1 MSRITTVI
9 FDMYETL
16 AHNSQEL
23 WLRTFGEICRV
34 QDIKTAAQVLYR
46 EWKALEMGFRR
57 ERLNFEEPEK
67 SPPFMSYEEAW
78 RDCFRRV
85 FRQMGIDGDAAS
97 AAKDTIRDMGLR
109 EAYPDALEALPR
121 MQARW
126 KTGVLSNADE
136 DYLTPLLDRI
146 GWKFDAVLS
155 SERARAYKPL
165 PDPFRQIMAELDV
178 DADESIYVG
187 DTPYDDI
194 LGAKNVGMRVA
205 WMNRDGA
212 PSDPKFPQPDYEVSS
227 LSELL
232 TVLEAAS

>member
-16 AHNSQEL
+16 AHNSPEL
-23 WLRTFGEICRV
+23 WIRTFGEICRV
-34 QDIKTAAQVLYR
+34 QGMKVDHELLYR

-67 SPPFMSYEEAW
+67 SPPFTSYEEAW
-78 RDCFRRV
+78 RDCFQGV
-85 FRQMGIDGDAAS
+85 FRQLSLDGDAAS
-97 AAKDTIRDMGLR
+97 AAKATIRDMGLR
-109 EAYPDALEALPR
+109 EAYPDALEMMPQI
-121 MQARW
+121 QARW

-136 DYLTPLLDRI
+136 DYLLPLLDRV
-146 GWKFDAVLS
+146 GWRFDGVLS

-165 PDPFRQIMAELDV
+165 PAPFVQIMAELDV
-178 DADESIYVG
+178 SSDETIYVG

-194 LGAKNVGMRVA
+194 LGAKNVGMKAA
-205 WMNRDGA
+205 WINRYEA
-212 PSDPKFPQPDYEVSS
+212 SPDPKFPKPDYEVRN

-232 TVLEAAS
+232 TALEAVS